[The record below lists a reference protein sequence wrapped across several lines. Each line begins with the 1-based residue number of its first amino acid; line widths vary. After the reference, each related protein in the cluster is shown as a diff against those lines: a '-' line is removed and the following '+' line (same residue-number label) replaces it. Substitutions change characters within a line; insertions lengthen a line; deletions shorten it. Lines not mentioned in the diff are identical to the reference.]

1 MEIPS
6 KYDSKETDSK
16 WYDLQSKYFHAQPD
30 PAKKPFTIV
39 IPPPNV
45 TGSLHMGHALN
56 NTLQD
61 ILIRWRRMEGYN
73 ACWIPGTDHGGI
85 ATQNVVEKL
94 LKQEG
99 KTRFDLGREKF
110 LERMW
115 KWRQE
120 TGDTILKQL
129 RVLGCSLDWERTRF
143 TMDEQCSLAVKT
155 AFSQLFAKGWIYRGE
170 HIVDWCPRCGTALN
184 ESEVEHEQEKGHLWY
199 IRYPVKESQRSR
211 HQSTGGQAAVSG
223 QQFIVVATTR
233 PETMLGDTAVAV
245 NPKDERYKNFIGKVL
260 VLPLVNREIPVV
272 ADEVVEM
279 SFGTGAVKVT
289 PAHDPNDWEI
299 SKRHNLASIQVIDK
313 EGKIT
318 PQAEVDTSGRV
329 IPQAE
334 VKGYIGQDRYKAR
347 EKVVADLKEKGFLEK
362 EEDYTL
368 PITRCYR
375 CNNATE
381 PLVSEQWYLKT
392 REMAD
397 AGMKVVEEGQTK
409 FVPDNW
415 AKPYLLWMKNLHDW
429 CLSRQIW
436 WGHRIPAWYCLKCN
450 KDKIIFKDDSKE
462 NYILRSGIKPDYVGV
477 NAPEKC
483 PQCGGTELVQ
493 DPDVLDTWFS
503 SALWP
508 FSTLGWPEKN
518 PDLDHF
524 YPTAVLV
531 TGHEIIYL
539 WVARMIMMGLTLMG
553 QTPFSDIFI
562 HGIVRDS
569 HGKKMSKSLGNVID
583 PLDVSA
589 QFGVDA
595 VRFTLAYNGIRGRDL
610 QLGNESFQAARY
622 FCNKLWN
629 ASRLVLMNLKE
640 GAFVSLEK
648 IPPAHLELAD
658 KWILSEFQKLIGS
671 VNAAL
676 ESYDISQASR
686 LLYEFTWSKYCD
698 WYLELVKSRLYII
711 EEQETKQIAQAVLIY
726 VLDGILKLLHPIM
739 PFITEEI
746 WQNMSA
752 VPPLEHRRAGSGQR
766 SADTETSLAVQEWPK
781 ADQLL
786 IDEKAVAKMN
796 LVMDTVS
803 AIRNIRGEMRVN
815 PAQKI
820 KALIKVAGEQK
831 EILADNIQ
839 YLSTLARLE
848 ALNLGEDIAKPSGA
862 AAAVV
867 AGIEIYIPLAGI
879 IDINKERQRLEK
891 EIAKLGEEL
900 KKVEVKLN
908 NKEFMHKAPI
918 VEIDR
923 VKGKAVEMKE
933 NKQKLED
940 NLQSLS

>member
-16 WYDLQSKYFHAQPD
+16 WYGLQSKYFHASPD

-61 ILIRWRRMEGYN
+61 ILVRWRRMDGYN

-129 RVLGCSLDWERTRF
+129 RILGCSCDWERTRF

-155 AFSQLFAKGWIYRGE
+155 AFSQLFDKGWIYRGE

-184 ESEVEHEQEKGHLWY
+184 ESEVEHEQEKGNLWY
-199 IRYPVKESQRSR
+199 IKYFLKD
-211 HQSTGGQAAVSG
+211 G
-223 QQFIVVATTR
+223 QQPTANGQRFLVVATTR

-245 NPKDERYKNFIGKVL
+245 NPKDERYKDFIGKVL

-272 ADEVVEM
+272 ADDVVEM

-318 PQAEVDTSGRV
+318 PQAELDTSGRV
-329 IPQAE
+329 IQKAE
-334 VKGYIGQDRYKAR
+334 VEGYIGQDRYKAR
-347 EKVVADLKEKGFLEK
+347 EKIVVDLKEKGFLEK

-375 CNNATE
+375 CNSATE

-397 AGMKVVEEGQTK
+397 AGMKVVEEGKTK

-436 WGHRIPAWYCLKCN
+436 WGHRIPAWYCVKCN
-450 KDKIIFKDDSKE
+450 KDKIIFKDDSKD
-462 NYILRSGIKPDYVGV
+462 NYIFRSGIKPDYVGI

-483 PQCGGTELVQ
+483 PKCGGKDLVQ

-508 FSTLGWPEKN
+508 FSTLGWPKKN

-531 TGHEIIYL
+531 TGHKIIYL

-553 QTPFSDIFI
+553 KTPFSDIFI

-589 QFGVDA
+589 QCGVDA
-595 VRFTLAYNGIRGRDL
+595 MRFTLAYNGIKGRDL
-610 QLGNESFQAARY
+610 QLGNDTFQAARY
-622 FCNKLWN
+622 FCNKIWN
-629 ASRLVLMNLKE
+629 ASRFVLMNLKE
-640 GAFVSLEK
+640 GSFVSLDK
-648 IPPAHLELAD
+648 INAANLELSD
-658 KWILSEFQKLIGS
+658 KWILHEFQKLIGA
-671 VNAAL
+671 VNEAL
-676 ESYDISQASR
+676 ENYDTSQASR
-686 LLYEFTWSKYCD
+686 LLYEFIWSKYCD
-698 WYLELVKSRLYII
+698 WYLELVKSRLYIA
-711 EEQETKQIAQAVLIY
+711 EDLETKQVALAVLIY
-726 VLDGILKLLHPIM
+726 VLDGILKLLHPLM

-746 WQNMSA
+746 WQNKQSLVVPGWSA
-752 VPPLEHRRAGSGQR
+752 GKESIMTQK
-766 SADTETSLAVQEWPK
+766 WPE
-781 ADQLL
+781 AENIYINEGAASQ
-786 IDEKAVAKMN
+786 MN

-803 AIRNIRGEMRVN
+803 AIRNIRGEMRIN

-820 KALIKVAGEQK
+820 KVLIKVSNAQK
-831 EILADNIQ
+831 QILADNTN
-839 YLSTLARLE
+839 YLSTLARLD
-848 ALNLGEDIAKPSGA
+848 ALSLGADMAKPAGA
-862 AAAVV
+862 ATAVV

-879 IDINKERQRLEK
+879 IDIDKERQRLEK

-908 NKEFMHKAPI
+908 NKEFMHKAPLT
-918 VEIDR
+918 EIDR
-923 VKGKAVEMKE
+923 VKGRAMEMKE

-940 NLQSLS
+940 NLKSLS

>member
-6 KYDSKETDSK
+6 KYDSKEIDSK
-16 WYDLQSKYFHAQPD
+16 WYGLQSKYFHVQPN

-39 IPPPNV
+39 IPPPNI

-129 RVLGCSLDWERTRF
+129 RTLGCSCDWERTRF

-155 AFSQLFAKGWIYRGE
+155 AFSQLFAKGLIYRGE

-184 ESEVEHEQEKGHLWY
+184 ESEVEHEQEKGSLWY
-199 IRYPVKESQRSR
+199 IKYPLKAINNQ
-211 HQSTGGQAAVSG
+211 QSTINY
-223 QQFIVVATTR
+223 IVVATTR
-233 PETMLGDTAVAV
+233 PETMLGDTAVAI
-245 NPKDERYKNFIGKVL
+245 NPKDERYKDFIGKVL

-272 ADEVVEM
+272 ADDVVEM

-318 PQAEVDTSGRV
+318 PQAEMDTSGHI
-329 IPQAE
+329 IPKAE

-347 EKVVADLKEKGFLEK
+347 EKIIADLKEKGFLQK

-375 CNNATE
+375 CNIATE

-397 AGMKVVEEGQTK
+397 AGMKVVEEGKTK

-415 AKPYLLWMKNLHDW
+415 AKPYLLWMKNLHNW

-436 WGHRIPAWYCLKCN
+436 WGHRIPAWYCLECN
-450 KDKIIFKDDSKE
+450 KDKIIFKDDRKD

-483 PQCGGTELVQ
+483 PKCGNKELVQ

-508 FSTLGWPEKN
+508 FSTLGWPRPN
-518 PDLDHF
+518 GDLDNF

-553 QTPFSDIFI
+553 QTPYSDVFI

-595 VRFTLAYNGIRGRDL
+595 MRFTMAYNGIRGRDL
-610 QLGNESFQAARY
+610 QLGNDSFQAARY

-629 ASRLVLMNLKE
+629 ASRFVLMNLKE
-640 GAFVSLEK
+640 GSFVSLDK
-648 IPPAHLELAD
+648 VAAANLELSD
-658 KWILSEFQKLIGS
+658 KWILSEFQILIGAI
-671 VNAAL
+671 NEAM
-676 ESYDISQASR
+676 ENYDISQASR

-698 WYLELVKSRLYII
+698 WYLELVKSRLYIA
-711 EEQETKQIAQAVLIY
+711 EELETKQVAQAVLIY
-726 VLDGILKLLHPIM
+726 VLDGILKLLHPLM

-746 WQNMSA
+746 WQNMKQMTDSRWQMA
-752 VPPLEHRRAGSGQR
+752 EESIMVQKWP
-766 SADTETSLAVQEWPK
+766 ETDKNYLNEQAMVRMS
-781 ADQLL
+781 
-786 IDEKAVAKMN
+786 

-803 AIRNIRGEMRVN
+803 AIRNIRGEMRIN

-820 KALIKVAGEQK
+820 KALIKVSGAQK
-831 EILADNIQ
+831 QVLADNIN
-839 YLSTLARLE
+839 YLSALARID
-848 ALNLGEDIAKPSGA
+848 ALSLGEDIAKPSGA
-862 AAAVV
+862 ATAVV
-867 AGIEIYIPLAGI
+867 AGIEIYIPLADI

-900 KKVEVKLN
+900 KKVETKLN

-918 VEIDR
+918 AEIDR
-923 VKGKAVEMKE
+923 VKGKAVEIKE

-940 NLQSLS
+940 NLRSLS

>member
-16 WYDLQSKYFHAQPD
+16 WYSLQSRYFHAQPD
-30 PAKKPFTIV
+30 SAKNPFTIV

-110 LERMW
+110 LEKMW

-129 RVLGCSLDWERTRF
+129 QILGCSCDWERTRF
-143 TMDEQCSLAVKT
+143 TMDEQCSLAVRT

-199 IRYPVKESQRSR
+199 IKYFLKTSDPQTRGPETRDY
-211 HQSTGGQAAVSG
+211 
-223 QQFIVVATTR
+223 IVVATTR

-245 NPKDERYKNFIGKVL
+245 NPQDERYKDLIGKVL

-272 ADEVVEM
+272 ADDVVEM

-299 SKRHNLASIQVIDK
+299 AKRHNLASIQVIDK

-318 PQAEVDTSGRV
+318 PQAEVDTNGRV
-329 IPQAE
+329 ISQSE
-334 VKGYIGQDRYKAR
+334 VKEYIGQDRYKAR
-347 EKVVADLKEKGFLEK
+347 EKVVADLKAKEFLQK

-375 CNNATE
+375 CNSATE

-397 AGMKVVEEGQTK
+397 AGLKVVEEGKTK

-450 KDKIIFKDDSKE
+450 KDKIIFKDDSKD
-462 NYILRSGIKPDYVGV
+462 NYILRSGIKPDYVGI
-477 NAPEKC
+477 NPPEKC
-483 PQCGGTELVQ
+483 PRCGGTELVQ

-508 FSTLGWPEKN
+508 FSTLGWPTKN
-518 PDLDHF
+518 PDLDYF

-553 QTPFSDIFI
+553 KTPFSDIFI

-583 PLDVSA
+583 PLDISA

-629 ASRLVLMNLKE
+629 ASRFVLMNLKE
-640 GAFVSLEK
+640 GTFVSLDN
-648 IPPAHLELAD
+648 IVAAHLELSD
-658 KWILSEFQKLIGS
+658 KWILSEFQKLIGA
-671 VNAAL
+671 VNEAL
-676 ESYDISQASR
+676 ENYDVSQASR

-698 WYLELVKSRLYII
+698 WYLEVVKSRLYI
-711 EEQETKQIAQAVLIY
+711 EEEPETKKIAQAVLIY
-726 VLDGILKLLHPIM
+726 VLDGILKLLHPLM

-746 WQNMSA
+746 WQNKQSLVASSWSLGKESIMTQKW
-752 VPPLEHRRAGSGQR
+752 PE
-766 SADTETSLAVQEWPK
+766 ADK
-781 ADQLL
+781 KY
-786 IDEKAVAKMN
+786 IDEQAISRMS

-803 AIRNIRGEMRVN
+803 AIRNIRGEMRIN

-820 KALIKVAGEQK
+820 KALIKVSGVQK
-831 EILADNIQ
+831 EILAGNIQ
-839 YLSTLARLE
+839 YLSSLARLE
-848 ALNLGEDIAKPSGA
+848 TLSLGGDTAKPSSA
-862 AAAVV
+862 ATAVV
-867 AGIEIYIPLAGI
+867 AGMEIYIPLADI
-879 IDINKERQRLEK
+879 IDVSKEQQRLEK
-891 EIAKLGEEL
+891 EIARLGEEL

-908 NKEFMHKAPI
+908 NKEFMRKAPLA
-918 VEIDR
+918 EIDR
-923 VKGKAVEMKE
+923 VKGKAMEIKG
-933 NKQKLED
+933 NKQKLAD

>member
-1 MEIPS
+1 MEIQP
-6 KYDSKETDSK
+6 KYDSKETDKK
-16 WYDLQSKYFHAQPD
+16 WYALQSQYFHAQPD
-30 PAKKPFTIV
+30 QAKKSFTIV

-61 ILIRWRRMEGYN
+61 ILIRWRRMQGYN

-99 KTRFDLGREKF
+99 QTRFDLGREKF

-120 TGDTILKQL
+120 TGDTILLQL
-129 RVLGCSLDWERTRF
+129 RTLGCSCDWERTRF
-143 TMDEQCSLAVKT
+143 TMDEQCSAAVRT
-155 AFSQLFAKGWIYRGE
+155 AFSQLYEKGLIYRGE

-184 ESEVEHEQEKGHLWY
+184 ESEVEHEQEKGTLWY
-199 IRYPVKESQRSR
+199 IKYPLKTHDSR
-211 HQSTGGQAAVSG
+211 LTTHDY
-223 QQFIVVATTR
+223 IVVATTR

-245 NPKDERYKNFIGKVL
+245 NPKDERYNDFIGKVL

-272 ADEVVEM
+272 ADDVVEM

-299 SKRHNLASIQVIDK
+299 AKRHNLASIQVIDK

-318 PQAEVDTSGRV
+318 PQAELDTSGRV
-329 IPQAE
+329 IPLAE
-334 VKGYIGQDRYKAR
+334 VKEYIGKDRYKAR
-347 EKVVADLKEKGFLEK
+347 EKIVSDLKEKGFLQK

-375 CNNATE
+375 CNSATE

-397 AGMKVVEEGQTK
+397 AGLKVVAEGKTK
-409 FVPDNW
+409 FIPDSWSN
-415 AKPYLLWMKNLHDW
+415 PYLLWMKNLHDW

-450 KDKIIFKDDSKE
+450 KDKIVFKDESKD
-462 NYILRSGIKPDYVGV
+462 NYILRSGIKPDYVGI
-477 NAPEKC
+477 NPPDKC
-483 PQCGGTELVQ
+483 PACCSKELVQ

-518 PDLDHF
+518 PDLDYF
-524 YPTAVLV
+524 YPTRVLV

-553 QTPFSDIFI
+553 QTPYSDIFI

-589 QFGVDA
+589 QCGVDA
-595 VRFTLAYNGIRGRDL
+595 LRFTLAYNGIRGRDL
-610 QLGNESFQAARY
+610 QLGNDSFQAARY

-629 ASRLVLMNLKE
+629 ASRFVLMNLKE
-640 GAFVSLEK
+640 GSFVSLDK
-648 IPPAHLELAD
+648 IATVNLELSD
-658 KWILSEFQKLIGS
+658 KWILSEFQKLIGA
-671 VNAAL
+671 VNEAL
-676 ESYDISQASR
+676 ENYDTSQASR

-698 WYLELVKSRLYII
+698 WYLELVKARLYIA

-726 VLDGILKLLHPIM
+726 VLDGILKLLHPLM

-746 WQNMSA
+746 WQNMRSRVA
-752 VPPLEHRRAGSGQR
+752 SHESRPAIVGGQAR
-766 SADTETSLAVQEWPK
+766 VKEESIMIQKWPEI
-781 ADQLL
+781 DQNYV
-786 IDEKAVAKMN
+786 DEPATVKMN

-803 AIRNIRGEMRVN
+803 AIRNIRGEMRIN
-815 PAQKI
+815 PSQKI
-820 KALIKVAGEQK
+820 KALVKVAGEQK
-831 EILADNIQ
+831 QILADNVNYI
-839 YLSTLARLE
+839 STLARLE
-848 ALNLGEDIAKPSGA
+848 AASLGEDIVKPSGA
-862 AAAVV
+862 ATAVV
-867 AGIEIYIPLAGI
+867 AGIEIYIPLADI
-879 IDINKERQRLEK
+879 IDINKERLRLEK
-891 EIAKLGEEL
+891 EIVKLGEEL
-900 KKVEVKLN
+900 KKVENKLN
-908 NKEFMHKAPI
+908 NKEFMHKAPL
-918 VEIDR
+918 VEVDR
-923 VKGKAVEMKE
+923 VKGKAAEIKA
-933 NKQKLED
+933 NKQKLEE